1 MWNHID
7 DRNIFISCYSTIMYV
22 IIKYFVELATS
33 TSSSSI
39 SITAQQTICSMIYI
53 NSNQ

>member
-33 TSSSSI
+33 TSSSI
-39 SITAQQTICSMIYI
+39 SITAQQTMCSMIYI
-53 NSNQ
+53 NNNQ